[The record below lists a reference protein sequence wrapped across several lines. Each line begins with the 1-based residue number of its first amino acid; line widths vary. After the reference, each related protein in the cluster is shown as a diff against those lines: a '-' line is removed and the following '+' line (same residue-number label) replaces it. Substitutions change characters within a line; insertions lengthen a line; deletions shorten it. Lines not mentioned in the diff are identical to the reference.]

1 MVRWS
6 VHCIWRN
13 WKKYNGQ
20 HLAHVRRKMYCHG
33 CLPSLVEIA
42 PAEGARIITSPPL
55 RYMLAFCF
63 ASVSVEY
70 GQYTR
75 LSGTR
80 SFHLRATQ
88 KLWLGW
94 SHNGAVGV
102 RPQFHVHGVDD
113 RMGMGSFWWS
123 GHQPFPG

>member
-1 MVRWS
+1 MERWS

-20 HLAHVRRKMYCHG
+20 HLAHVRRKMYSHG

-42 PAEGARIITSPPL
+42 PAEGARLITSPPL

-70 GQYTR
+70 AQCSR
-75 LSGTR
+75 LSGTL
-80 SFHLRATQ
+80 SSHPRARQT
-88 KLWLGW
+88 LWLYW
-94 SHNGAVGV
+94 WHNGVGGV
-102 RPQFHVHGVDD
+102 RPQSRVHDVVD
-113 RMGMGSFWWS
+113 RKGMGSLE
-123 GHQPFPG
+123 